1 MSALSGLGNL
11 GILASVHFP
20 TLGELAGP
28 INILIDLALAAL
40 LLYILLV
47 ARKGR

>member
-1 MSALSGLGNL
+1 MSTLSGLDSL
-11 GILASVHFP
+11 GILTSVHLP
-20 TLGELAGP
+20 TLGELTGP
-28 INILIDLALAAL
+28 INILIDLALVAL

>member
-1 MSALSGLGNL
+1 MSTLSGLGDL

-28 INILIDLALAAL
+28 INILIDLALVAL

>member
-1 MSALSGLGNL
+1 MSALSELDSL

-20 TLGELAGP
+20 TLGELAGT
-28 INILIDLALAAL
+28 INILIDLALAAF
-40 LLYILLV
+40 LLYILLF

>member
-1 MSALSGLGNL
+1 MSALSELDSL
-11 GILASVHFP
+11 GILATTNVPALS
-20 TLGELAGP
+20 ELAGP
-28 INILIDLALAAL
+28 VNALIDLALAAL

>member
-1 MSALSGLGNL
+1 MSTLSGLDSL
-11 GILASVHFP
+11 GILAAVHLP
-20 TLGELAGP
+20 ALGELTGP
-28 INILIDLALAAL
+28 INILIDLALAAF

>member
-1 MSALSGLGNL
+1 MSALSGLG
-11 GILASVHFP
+11 ILAAVHFP
-20 TLGELAGP
+20 TLGELTGP
-28 INILIDLALAAL
+28 INVLIDLALAAL

>member
-1 MSALSGLGNL
+1 MSALSELDSL
-11 GILASVHFP
+11 GILAAVHVP

-40 LLYILLV
+40 LLYLLLV